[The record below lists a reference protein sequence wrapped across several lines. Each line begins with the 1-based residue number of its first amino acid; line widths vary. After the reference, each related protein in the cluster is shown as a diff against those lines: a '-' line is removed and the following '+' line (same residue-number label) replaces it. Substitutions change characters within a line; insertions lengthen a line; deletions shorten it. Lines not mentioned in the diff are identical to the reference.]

1 MNLPCSL
8 LISDPFA
15 LVCPFI
21 QVLKRKYFRTID
33 LSAEIDI
40 GLRLQNTLPGNKSSF
55 LLFCWH
61 LRIPPAY
68 LPANLLRR
76 LLAPDSL
83 ALSTHP
89 TSTKKKCLG
98 HRFICWNRNH
108 ISALT
113 THPREQIILIA
124 FLLAFTNP
132 FGLPSHKP
140 SPPFAGTW
148 FLCLH
153 LSIQILISILSAE
166 IEMAFRLWIRAR
178 EQIFLIAFLLASTDP
193 IGLPFHEPSSPLAV
207 TWFLSFVPIQIQ
219 QRKGVSTI
227 DLSAESTSHFGFWI
241 LARE

>member
-61 LRIPPAY
+61 LRISPAY

-83 ALSTHP
+83 ALIYPSNFYKETVFGPSIYLLKSKSHFGFDYSP
-89 TSTKKKCLG
+89 
-98 HRFICWNRNH
+98 
-108 ISALT
+108 
-113 THPREQIILIA
+113 A

-140 SPPFAGTW
+140 SPPFAGT
-148 FLCLH
+148 
-153 LSIQILISILSAE
+153 
-166 IEMAFRLWIRAR
+166 
-178 EQIFLIAFLLASTDP
+178 
-193 IGLPFHEPSSPLAV
+193 
-207 TWFLSFVPIQIQ
+207 
-219 QRKGVSTI
+219 
-227 DLSAESTSHFGFWI
+227 
-241 LARE
+241 